1 MPTQAGRQSSRCGS
15 ITAQQ
20 GRLADA
26 LHLTALLLPSF
37 TVPLEAEAVSRHLA
51 LHPPPLLPLDA
62 PALGSAGPGGGTQRW
77 NCLDNTRSA
86 LGPLSP
92 GAVRTNQLSPRA
104 PGFIHPLIQP
114 RASRGLGE
122 RASERETGAG
132 GGGHSRDRQLP
143 ELSGVMR
150 LSAAVNGESL
160 HAAELRHHFRS
171 FTASTGSDDNRG
183 LSGL

>member
-62 PALGSAGPGGGTQRW
+62 PALGSAGPGGDDTALELFRQYSQR
-77 NCLDNTRSA
+77 TRPTLSRGREDKPAVPPSA
-86 LGPLSP
+86 RVHSPTDTTAGQP
-92 GAVRTNQLSPRA
+92 GAR
-104 PGFIHPLIQP
+104 
-114 RASRGLGE
+114 
-122 RASERETGAG
+122 
-132 GGGHSRDRQLP
+132 
-143 ELSGVMR
+143 
-150 LSAAVNGESL
+150 
-160 HAAELRHHFRS
+160 
-171 FTASTGSDDNRG
+171 
-183 LSGL
+183 